1 MVIFGQFMFSFQV
14 LVLVSREYK
23 LSNQA
28 IQ

>member
-14 LVLVSREYK
+14 SVFVSREYK